1 MQILSTSFKHL
12 TSRTLRWS
20 WAAVLVC
27 GLMLGYYVQQTYFS
41 PKQRQYQLDFGDAQW
56 IEPPEVAPIAYFRKE
71 VFLGVAPAQ
80 AWLEVA
86 ATDDYELIVN
96 GRSIGKGSGVKTRIA
111 GIYDIK
117 RHLKVG
123 TNVIA
128 VSSSRT
134 SYPGSAQILV
144 RAFIKEP
151 SGKVISLISDEHW
164 RVTSH
169 KGIVEG
175 SEEWTS
181 PLVDEQ
187 LWPNARRSAINGT
200 WVPITWVDTNPL
212 LLQLPTS
219 GSWIMAENAAT
230 EAVFSTSISAD
241 YARQETWIQVAS
253 SGDVDLLVNG
263 HLITPTV
270 PSSATGRA
278 LPHLAAPSASP
289 SQSPEET
296 QSGSSANAIEA
307 PVKTTSAASPVQKPE
322 ETQPAVSDQANP
334 ARGKTSTPIFEPAI
348 LSAYDISYWIKKG
361 PNTIVAAV
369 RTTHVP
375 ASLFANGFLV
385 RDDGS
390 ITRFETSSAWQ
401 IGDQSAGKQTA
412 QSQHPIELGKDG
424 TAPWG
429 YLKQDLARAVDHI
442 DFATLAKSYMVILL
456 TAIATVAVWLLVSAI
471 AAARQREPLARAM
484 ARDALFHG
492 PIVAGLVLLMLP
504 NYDPRFP
511 TTWSFQPKFVIGAIV
526 ALLAIRLFHF
536 WGNTRPA
543 FGLKSRMAQLRQT
556 DFRTA
561 LPCLLLAAIMLLGFG
576 LRYHNLGYMSFDHDE
591 MGLIN
596 KSKGIFKLGFP
607 YLIYAGEIRWIT
619 TYELVPYP
627 QALSALIF
635 GYSEWSMRLPSCIMG
650 TLCIGV
656 LALMGRRLFNWR
668 VGLFTAFIYACM
680 PLDIRWA
687 QNAFYP
693 SQCQFLSMLTIWFF
707 YEAIRV
713 RPLHRGYLTAASAA
727 FCLTYVSWEGTAFI
741 LPAFII
747 ALMVIRPGEWWWLK
761 EFHLYRCLFFI
772 GVVVVAQYCSRTIAG
787 SPYLMVG
794 SGLSNVAGPSLFF
807 LTPAYTPE
815 YYIDRLWLAE
825 NHVFFTIM
833 IFLGLPFCWAKRGFR
848 YIFTIL
854 VMLWFCHTNFLAAL
868 SPRYC
873 YYYQPLVILAGTA
886 ATIMLY
892 DRLVSLAHG
901 AGNSTVA
908 RVAAHAT
915 GIAVLALL
923 FLQSNESLMKEYT
936 LSSKGNEPT
945 LMTRM
950 HMYRYDYRGA
960 AEYVK
965 NHFRPGDR
973 IIPGIPHVFGWYAGM
988 PGDYTMDTLLGTKT
1002 GYDQLLTEPR
1012 FIDKFAG
1019 LPVVRNVTELREVVS
1034 PAHRTWVVFAPY
1046 ANFEKLSS
1054 PSVMEYLNQM
1064 SKIEFESYRAKVML
1078 VEAAKQPTKTVA
1090 NTP

>member
-1 MQILSTSFKHL
+1 M
-12 TSRTLRWS
+12 
-20 WAAVLVC
+20 VLAC
-27 GLMLGYYVQQTYFS
+27 GLLLGYYVQQTYFS
-41 PKQRQYQLDFGDAQW
+41 QKQRQYQLDFGDAQW
-56 IEPPEVAPIAYFRKE
+56 IESPEVAPIAYFRKE
-71 VFLGVAPAQ
+71 VFLSVPPVQ

-86 ATDDYELIVN
+86 AIDDYEVIVN
-96 GRSIGKGSGVKTRIA
+96 GRSIGKEVGLKTRVA

-117 RHLKVG
+117 KRLKVG

-128 VSSSRT
+128 VSSTRT

-144 RAFIKEP
+144 RGFIKEP
-151 SGKVISLISDEHW
+151 SGKVTSLISDEHW

-169 KGIVEG
+169 KGIVAG

-187 LWPNARRSAINGT
+187 LWPNARQSAINGKSI
-200 WVPITWVDTNPL
+200 PIAWVDTNPL

-219 GSWIMAENAAT
+219 GSWIMAENAGT
-230 EAVFSTSISAD
+230 EAVFSTLINAD
-241 YARQETWIQVAS
+241 HAREETWIQLAS

-263 HLITPTV
+263 HLVTPAI
-270 PSSATGRA
+270 PSSSSGRA
-278 LPHLAAPSASP
+278 LPHLAAPSASS
-289 SQSPEET
+289 SQIPEET
-296 QSGSSANAIEA
+296 QSGASASAIETPA
-307 PVKTTSAASPVQKPE
+307 KSTSAASSTQKPE

-334 ARGKTSTPIFEPAI
+334 ARGKTSTPLFEPPV

-361 PNTIVAAV
+361 PNTIVAAI
-369 RTTHVP
+369 RTEHVP
-375 ASLFANGFLV
+375 ATLFANGFLV

-390 ITRFETSSAWQ
+390 IEQFETSSAWQ
-401 IGDQSAGKQTA
+401 VGDQLAGNQA
-412 QSQHPIELGKDG
+412 ARSERPIELGKDG

-429 YLKQDLARAVDHI
+429 YLKQDLARSIDRS
-442 DFATLAKSYMVILL
+442 DFATLAKSCIVISLTVIL
-456 TAIATVAVWLLVSAI
+456 TVAVWLLVSAI
-471 AAARQREPLARAM
+471 AADRRREPLARAM

-511 TTWSFQPKFVIGAIV
+511 TSWSFQPKFVIGAIV

-561 LPCLLLAAIMLLGFG
+561 LPYLLLAAIMLLGFG

-656 LALMGRRLFNWR
+656 IALMGRRLFNWR
-668 VGLFTAFIYACM
+668 VGLFAAFIYTCM

-713 RPLHRGYLTAASAA
+713 RPLHRGYLTAASVA
-727 FCLTYVSWEGTAFI
+727 FCLTYLSWEGTAFL

-747 ALMVIRPGEWWWLK
+747 GLMVVRPGEWWWLK

-772 GVVVVAQYCSRTIAG
+772 AVVVIAQYCSRTLAG
-787 SPYLMVG
+787 APYLMVG

-807 LTPAYTPE
+807 LTPAYDPE
-815 YYIDRLWLAE
+815 FYIDKLWLSE

-848 YIFTIL
+848 YVLTVL
-854 VMLWFCHTNFLAAL
+854 VMLWFLHTNFLAAL

-873 YYYQPLVILAGTA
+873 YYYQPLLILAGTA
-886 ATIMLY
+886 AAITLY
-892 DRLVSLAHG
+892 DRLVSLAHR
-901 AGNSTVA
+901 AGNATVA

-915 GIAVLALL
+915 GITVLALL
-923 FLQSNESLMKEYT
+923 FLQSNESVLKEYA
-936 LSSKGNEPT
+936 LSSKGDQPT

-950 HMYRYDYRGA
+950 NTYKYDYRGA

-988 PGDYTMDTLLGTKT
+988 PGDYSLDTLLGTKT
-1002 GYDQLLTEPR
+1002 GYNYTLAQPR

-1019 LPVVRNVTELREVVS
+1019 LPVVRNITELREVVS

-1046 ANFEKLSS
+1046 ANLEKLSS
-1054 PSVMEYLNQM
+1054 PSVLDYLHRNG
-1064 SKIEFESYRAKVML
+1064 KIEFETYRAKVML
-1078 VEAAKQPTKTVA
+1078 VERASEPNSIAK
-1090 NTP
+1090 TP

>member
-1 MQILSTSFKHL
+1 MQIVSTSYKHL
-12 TSRTLRWS
+12 PSRAQRWS
-20 WAAVLVC
+20 WAMVLAC
-27 GLMLGYYVQQTYFS
+27 GLLLGYYVQQTYFS
-41 PKQRQYQLDFGDAQW
+41 QKQRQYQLDFGDAQW
-56 IEPPEVAPIAYFRKE
+56 IESPEVAPIAYFRKE
-71 VFLGVAPAQ
+71 VFLSVPPVQ

-86 ATDDYELIVN
+86 AIDDYEVIVN
-96 GRSIGKGSGVKTRIA
+96 GRSIGKEVGLKTRVA

-117 RHLKVG
+117 KRLKVG

-128 VSSSRT
+128 VSSTRT

-144 RAFIKEP
+144 RGFIKEP
-151 SGKVISLISDEHW
+151 SGKVTSLISDEHW

-169 KGIVEG
+169 KGIVAG

-187 LWPNARRSAINGT
+187 LWPNARQSAINGKSI
-200 WVPITWVDTNPL
+200 PIAWVDTNPL

-219 GSWIMAENAAT
+219 GSWIMAENAGT
-230 EAVFSTSISAD
+230 EAVFSTLINAD
-241 YARQETWIQVAS
+241 HAREETWIQLAS

-263 HLITPTV
+263 HLVTPAI
-270 PSSATGRA
+270 PSSSSGRA
-278 LPHLAAPSASP
+278 LPHLAAPSASS
-289 SQSPEET
+289 SQIPEET
-296 QSGSSANAIEA
+296 QSGASASAIE
-307 PVKTTSAASPVQKPE
+307 T
-322 ETQPAVSDQANP
+322 PA
-334 ARGKTSTPIFEPAI
+334 KST
-348 LSAYDISYWIKKG
+348 
-361 PNTIVAAV
+361 
-369 RTTHVP
+369 
-375 ASLFANGFLV
+375 
-385 RDDGS
+385 
-390 ITRFETSSAWQ
+390 SAWQ
-401 IGDQSAGKQTA
+401 VGDQLAGNQA
-412 QSQHPIELGKDG
+412 ARSERPIELGKDG

-429 YLKQDLARAVDHI
+429 YLKQDLARSIDRS
-442 DFATLAKSYMVILL
+442 DFATLAKSCIVISLTVIL
-456 TAIATVAVWLLVSAI
+456 TAAIWLLVSAI
-471 AAARQREPLARAM
+471 VADRRREPLARAM

-511 TTWSFQPKFVIGAIV
+511 TSWSFQPKFVIGAIV

-561 LPCLLLAAIMLLGFG
+561 LPYLLLAAIMLLGFG

-635 GYSEWSMRLPSCIMG
+635 GYSEWSMRLPACIMG

-656 LALMGRRLFNWR
+656 IALMGRRLFNWR
-668 VGLFTAFIYACM
+668 VGLFAAFIYACM

-713 RPLHRGYLTAASAA
+713 RPLHRGYLTAASVA
-727 FCLTYVSWEGTAFI
+727 FCLTYLSWEGTAFL
-741 LPAFII
+741 LPAVII
-747 ALMVIRPGEWWWLK
+747 GLMVVRPGEWWWLK
-761 EFHLYRCLFFI
+761 ELHLYRCLFFI
-772 GVVVVAQYCSRTIAG
+772 AVVVIAQYCSRTIAG
-787 SPYLMVG
+787 APYLMVG

-807 LTPAYTPE
+807 LTPAYDPE
-815 YYIDRLWLAE
+815 FYIDKLWLSE

-848 YIFTIL
+848 YVLTVL
-854 VMLWFCHTNFLAAL
+854 VMLWFLHTNFLAAL

-873 YYYQPLVILAGTA
+873 YYYQPLLILAGTA
-886 ATIMLY
+886 AAITLY
-892 DRLVSLAHG
+892 DRLVSLAYR
-901 AGNSTVA
+901 AGNATVA
-908 RVAAHAT
+908 RASAHAT

-923 FLQSNESLMKEYT
+923 FLQSNESVMKEYA
-936 LSSKGNEPT
+936 LSSQGDQPT

-950 HMYRYDYRGA
+950 NTYKYDYRGA

-965 NHFRPGDR
+965 NHLRPGDR

-988 PGDYTMDTLLGTKT
+988 PGDYSLDTLLGTKT
-1002 GYDQLLTEPR
+1002 GYNYTLAQPR

-1019 LPVVRNVTELREVVS
+1019 LPVVRNITELREVVS

-1046 ANFEKLSS
+1046 ANLEKMSS
-1054 PSVMEYLNQM
+1054 PSVLDYLHRNG
-1064 SKIEFESYRAKVML
+1064 KIEFETYRAKVML
-1078 VEAAKQPTKTVA
+1078 VERASEPNSIAK
-1090 NTP
+1090 TP

>member
-1 MQILSTSFKHL
+1 MQILPAPSKHFP
-12 TSRTLRWS
+12 SRAHRWS
-20 WAAVLVC
+20 WALVLTC
-27 GLMLGYYVQQTYFS
+27 GLMLGYYVQQTHFS

-71 VFLGVAPAQ
+71 VFLSVPPAQ

-86 ATDDYELIVN
+86 ATDDYEVIVN
-96 GRSIGKGSGVKTRIA
+96 SRSVGKGSGVKTRVA

-117 RHLKVG
+117 KRLKVG

-134 SYPGSAQILV
+134 SYPGSAQVLV
-144 RAFIKEP
+144 RALIKEP
-151 SGKVISLISDEHW
+151 NGKVTSLISDEHW
-164 RVTSH
+164 RVSTH

-187 LWPNARRSAINGT
+187 LWPNARRSAINGKRI
-200 WVPITWVDTNPL
+200 PIAWVDTNPL

-219 GSWIMAENAAT
+219 GSWIMAQNAGT
-230 EAVFSTSISAD
+230 EAVFSTSINAD
-241 YARQETWIQVAS
+241 HARQETWIQVAT

-263 HLITPTV
+263 HVITPAIA
-270 PSSATGRA
+270 SSASGKQ
-278 LPHLAAPSASP
+278 LPHLAAPTASP

-296 QSGSSANAIEA
+296 QSGATAEAIEA
-307 PVKTTSAASPVQKPE
+307 PAQTSPTASPSQKPE
-322 ETQPAVSDQANP
+322 ETQPEVSGKGSEA
-334 ARGKTSTPIFEPAI
+334 ARKTTTALFEPTI
-348 LSAYDISYWIKKG
+348 LSAYDLSYWIKKG
-361 PNTIVAAV
+361 PNAIVATV
-369 RTTHVP
+369 RTEHLP

-385 RDDGS
+385 REHGS
-390 ITRFETSSAWQ
+390 TARFETNSAWW
-401 IGDQSAGKQTA
+401 IGDQSAGNQPA
-412 QSQHPIELGKDG
+412 QSQRPIEFGKDG
-424 TAPWG
+424 SAPWG
-429 YLKQDLARAVDHI
+429 YLKQDLARPIDHS
-442 DFATLAKSYMVILL
+442 DFATYAKSCMVISL
-456 TAIATVAVWLLVSAI
+456 TTVATVVVWLLVCAI
-471 AAARQREPLARAM
+471 AAARRREPFARAM

-504 NYDPRFP
+504 NYDLRFP
-511 TTWSFQPKFVIGAIV
+511 TSWSFQPKFVIGAIL
-526 ALLAIRLFHF
+526 ALLAIRLLHF
-536 WGNTRPA
+536 WANGRTA
-543 FGLKSRMAQLRQT
+543 FGLKSRIAQLRQT
-556 DFRTA
+556 DFRAA
-561 LPCLLLAAIMLLGFG
+561 LPYLLLAAIMLLGFG

-607 YLIYAGEIRWIT
+607 YVIYTGEVRWIT

-656 LALMGRRLFNWR
+656 IALMGRRLFNWR
-668 VGLFTAFIYACM
+668 VGLFAAFVYACM

-693 SQCQFLSMLTIWFF
+693 SQCQFLTMLTIWLF

-713 RPLHRGYLTAASAA
+713 RPLHRAYLTAASVA
-727 FCLTYVSWEGTAFI
+727 FCLTYLSWEGTGFL
-741 LPAFII
+741 LPAFFI
-747 ALMVIRPGEWWWLK
+747 ALMVVRPGEWWWLK
-761 EFHLYRCLFFI
+761 EFHLYRCLF
-772 GVVVVAQYCSRTIAG
+772 VMAAVVVAQYCSRTIAG

-815 YYIDRLWLAE
+815 FYIDKLWLSE

-833 IFLGLPFCWAKRGFR
+833 IFLGLPFCWRQRGFR
-848 YIFTIL
+848 YVFTVL
-854 VMLWFCHTNFLAAL
+854 VTLWFLHTNFLAAL

-886 ATIMLY
+886 AAITLY
-892 DRLVSLAHG
+892 DRVISLAHR
-901 AGNSTVA
+901 AGNATVA

-915 GIAVLALL
+915 GLTVMTLL
-923 FLQSNESLMKEYT
+923 FLQSNESVMKDYA
-936 LSSKGNEPT
+936 LSSRGDQPT

-950 HMYRYDYRGA
+950 NTYRYDYRGV

-965 NHFRPGDR
+965 DHFRPGDR
-973 IIPGIPHVFGWYAGM
+973 IIPGIPHVFAWYAGM
-988 PGDYTMDTLLGTKT
+988 AGDYSMDTLLGTKT
-1002 GYDQLLTEPR
+1002 GYSHLLAEPR

-1019 LPVVRNVTELREVVS
+1019 LPVVRNITELREVIS

-1046 ANFEKLSS
+1046 ANFEKLES
-1054 PSVMEYLNQM
+1054 PSVLDYLHQTG
-1064 SKIEFESYRAKVML
+1064 KIEFESYRAKVML
-1078 VEAAKQPTKTVA
+1078 VERATQSKTVA
-1090 NTP
+1090 KTP

>member
-1 MQILSTSFKHL
+1 MQILSTTSKHL
-12 TSRTLRWS
+12 LSRAQRWS
-20 WAAVLVC
+20 WAVVLAC

-71 VFLGVAPAQ
+71 VFLSVPPAQ

-86 ATDDYELIVN
+86 TTDDYEVIVN
-96 GRSIGKGSGVKTRIA
+96 SRSVGKASGVKTRVA

-117 RHLKVG
+117 KRLKVG

-134 SYPGSAQILV
+134 SYPGSAQVLV
-144 RAFIKEP
+144 RVLIKEP
-151 SGKVISLISDEHW
+151 SGKVTSLISDEHW
-164 RVTSH
+164 RVSSH

-187 LWPNARRSAINGT
+187 LWPNARRSAINGKP
-200 WVPITWVDTNPL
+200 VPIAWVDTNPL

-219 GSWIMAENAAT
+219 GSWIMAENAGT
-230 EAVFSTSISAD
+230 EAVFSTSINAD
-241 YARQETWIQVAS
+241 DARQETWIQVAS

-263 HLITPTV
+263 HVITPAI
-270 PSSATGRA
+270 PSSASGKQ
-278 LPHLAAPSASP
+278 LPHLAAPTASP
-289 SQSPEET
+289 SQSPEAT
-296 QSGSSANAIEA
+296 QPGATAEAIEA
-307 PVKTTSAASPVQKPE
+307 PAQTSPTASPSQKPE
-322 ETQPAVSDQANP
+322 ETQSDVSGKGSEAP
-334 ARGKTSTPIFEPAI
+334 GKTTTALFEPAI

-361 PNTIVAAV
+361 PNTIVATV
-369 RTTHVP
+369 RTEHLP

-385 RDDGS
+385 REDGS
-390 ITRFETSSAWQ
+390 TTRFETSSAWR
-401 IGDQSAGKQTA
+401 IGDQSARNQPA
-412 QSQHPIELGKDG
+412 QSQRPIEFGKDG
-424 TAPWG
+424 AAPWG
-429 YLKQDLARAVDHI
+429 YLKQDLARPIDHS
-442 DFATLAKSYMVILL
+442 DLGTWAKSFIVISS
-456 TAIATVAVWLLVSAI
+456 TAIATVALWLLVSAI
-471 AAARQREPLARAM
+471 AAARRREPLARAM
-484 ARDALFHG
+484 TRDALFHG
-492 PIVAGLVLLMLP
+492 PITAGLVLLMLP
-504 NYDPRFP
+504 NYDLRFP
-511 TTWSFQPKFVIGAIV
+511 TSWSFQPKFVIGAILT
-526 ALLAIRLFHF
+526 LLAIRLLHF
-536 WGNTRPA
+536 WADSRTA
-543 FGLKSRMAQLRQT
+543 FGLKNRMTQLRQS
-556 DFRTA
+556 DFRAA
-561 LPCLLLAAIMLLGFG
+561 LPYLLFVAIMLLGFG

-591 MGLIN
+591 IGLIN

-607 YLIYAGEIRWIT
+607 YTVYAGEVRWIT

-656 LALMGRRLFNWR
+656 IALMGRRLFNWR
-668 VGLFTAFIYACM
+668 VGLFAAFVYACM

-693 SQCQFLSMLTIWFF
+693 SQCQFLTMLTIWLF
-707 YEAIRV
+707 YEAIRI
-713 RPLHRGYLTAASAA
+713 RPLHRGYLTAASVA
-727 FCLTYVSWEGTAFI
+727 FCLTYLSWEGTGFL
-741 LPAFII
+741 LPAFFI
-747 ALMVIRPGEWWWLK
+747 ALMVVRPGEWWWLK
-761 EFHLYRCLFFI
+761 EFHLYRCLFFMAA
-772 GVVVVAQYCSRTIAG
+772 VVVAQYCSRTIAG

-807 LTPAYTPE
+807 LTPAYSPE
-815 YYIDRLWLAE
+815 FYIDKLWLSE

-833 IFLGLPFCWAKRGFR
+833 IFLGLPFCWAQRGFR
-848 YIFTIL
+848 YVFAVL
-854 VMLWFCHTNFLAAL
+854 VTLWFLHTNFLAAL

-886 ATIMLY
+886 AAITLY
-892 DRLVSLAHG
+892 DRLVSLAHR
-901 AGNSTVA
+901 AGNATVA

-915 GIAVLALL
+915 GLAVLTLL
-923 FLQSNESLMKEYT
+923 FLQSNESLMKDYT
-936 LSSKGNEPT
+936 LSSKGDQPT

-950 HMYRYDYRGA
+950 NTYRYDYRGV

-973 IIPGIPHVFGWYAGM
+973 IIPGIPHVFAWYAGM
-988 PGDYTMDTLLGTKT
+988 PGDYSMDTLLGTKT
-1002 GYDQLLTEPR
+1002 GYNQLLAEPR

-1019 LPVVRNVTELREVVS
+1019 LPVVRNITELREVIS

-1046 ANFEKLSS
+1046 ANFEKLES
-1054 PSVMEYLNQM
+1054 PSVLDYLHQTG
-1064 SKIEFESYRAKVML
+1064 KIEFESYRTKVML
-1078 VEAAKQPTKTVA
+1078 VERATQQKSVAK
-1090 NTP
+1090 TP